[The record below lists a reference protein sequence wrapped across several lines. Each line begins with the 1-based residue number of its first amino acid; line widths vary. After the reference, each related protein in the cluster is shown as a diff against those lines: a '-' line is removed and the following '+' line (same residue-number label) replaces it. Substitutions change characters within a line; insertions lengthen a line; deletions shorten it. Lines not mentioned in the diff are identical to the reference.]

1 MVVIPPTRE
10 SATPPPF
17 AQQPPPSRRKSSGG
31 GRRRRRK
38 ALSVSTPPCATSPL
52 RPSSGDARGRS
63 SSRRAETPPSAN
75 ALDDFSRS
83 CRREASV
90 RRRSAASALDAA
102 LRALDLAEGEIAQA
116 REHVETAK
124 AATVKGM
131 TPRTST
137 GAPSPASRRTL
148 EPRNPL
154 EEAAWRGNFGAV
166 PVRTSSTGSD
176 GTASKAEAKARAAA
190 EELARL
196 KAAAEKRASQ
206 KNRRRAR
213 RTRSAK
219 AT

>member
-1 MVVIPPTRE
+1 M
-10 SATPPPF
+10 
-17 AQQPPPSRRKSSGG
+17 
-31 GRRRRRK
+31 
-38 ALSVSTPPCATSPL
+38 
-52 RPSSGDARGRS
+52 
-63 SSRRAETPPSAN
+63 
-75 ALDDFSRS
+75 DDFSRS

-137 GAPSPASRRTL
+137 GAPSPASRRTTTI

-166 PVRTSSTGSD
+166 PARTSTSSD

-206 KNRRRAR
+206 QRRRRAR

>member
-1 MVVIPPTRE
+1 
-10 SATPPPF
+10 
-17 AQQPPPSRRKSSGG
+17 
-31 GRRRRRK
+31 
-38 ALSVSTPPCATSPL
+38 
-52 RPSSGDARGRS
+52 
-63 SSRRAETPPSAN
+63 
-75 ALDDFSRS
+75 
-83 CRREASV
+83 
-90 RRRSAASALDAA
+90 
-102 LRALDLAEGEIAQA
+102 
-116 REHVETAK
+116 
-124 AATVKGM
+124 M

-137 GAPSPASRRTL
+137 GASPASRRTL

-166 PVRTSSTGSD
+166 PVRTSTGSD

-206 KNRRRAR
+206 QRRRRAR

>member
-1 MVVIPPTRE
+1 MM
-10 SATPPPF
+10 A
-17 AQQPPPSRRKSSGG
+17 AD
-31 GRRRRRK
+31 
-38 ALSVSTPPCATSPL
+38 L
-52 RPSSGDARGRS
+52 RV
-63 SSRRAETPPSAN
+63 
-75 ALDDFSRS
+75 
-83 CRREASV
+83 EASV
-90 RRRSAASALDAA
+90 RRRSAASALDQA

-166 PVRTSSTGSD
+166 PVRTSTDSD

>member
-17 AQQPPPSRRKSSGG
+17 AQQPPSSRRKSSGG

-52 RPSSGDARGRS
+52 RPSDDSRGRS

-90 RRRSAASALDAA
+90 RRRSAASALDQA

-137 GAPSPASRRTL
+137 GASPASRRTTTI

-154 EEAAWRGNFGAV
+154 EEAAWRGI
-166 PVRTSSTGSD
+166 D
-176 GTASKAEAKARAAA
+176 TASEISRI
-190 EELARL
+190 EF
-196 KAAAEKRASQ
+196 
-206 KNRRRAR
+206 
-213 RTRSAK
+213 
-219 AT
+219 

>member
-1 MVVIPPTRE
+1 MVGPGPQVLGKLHAGR
-10 SATPPPF
+10 
-17 AQQPPPSRRKSSGG
+17 AQSSGG

-154 EEAAWRGNFGAV
+154 EEAAWRGI
-166 PVRTSSTGSD
+166 D
-176 GTASKAEAKARAAA
+176 TASEIPRI
-190 EELARL
+190 ELRL
-196 KAAAEKRASQ
+196 
-206 KNRRRAR
+206 
-213 RTRSAK
+213 
-219 AT
+219 

>member
-17 AQQPPPSRRKSSGG
+17 AQQPPPSARRKSSGG

-154 EEAAWRGNFGAV
+154 EEAAWRGI
-166 PVRTSSTGSD
+166 D
-176 GTASKAEAKARAAA
+176 TASEIPRI
-190 EELARL
+190 ELRL
-196 KAAAEKRASQ
+196 
-206 KNRRRAR
+206 
-213 RTRSAK
+213 
-219 AT
+219 

>member
-1 MVVIPPTRE
+1 MTDG
-10 SATPPPF
+10 SA
-17 AQQPPPSRRKSSGG
+17 RRRSETGVAAAGFCG
-31 GRRRRRK
+31 GRF
-38 ALSVSTPPCATSPL
+38 SG
-52 RPSSGDARGRS
+52 GDARGRS

-154 EEAAWRGNFGAV
+154 EEAAWRGI
-166 PVRTSSTGSD
+166 D
-176 GTASKAEAKARAAA
+176 TASEIPRI
-190 EELARL
+190 ELRL
-196 KAAAEKRASQ
+196 
-206 KNRRRAR
+206 
-213 RTRSAK
+213 
-219 AT
+219 

>member
-1 MVVIPPTRE
+1 MI
-10 SATPPPF
+10 
-17 AQQPPPSRRKSSGG
+17 
-31 GRRRRRK
+31 
-38 ALSVSTPPCATSPL
+38 
-52 RPSSGDARGRS
+52 
-63 SSRRAETPPSAN
+63 
-75 ALDDFSRS
+75 DDFSRS

-196 KAAAEKRASQ
+196 KVAAEKRASQ
-206 KNRRRAR
+206 QRRRRAR

-219 AT
+219 ATTAA

>member
-1 MVVIPPTRE
+1 MASNFRVEPRVLPDLPRGGHDRRE
-10 SATPPPF
+10 
-17 AQQPPPSRRKSSGG
+17 
-31 GRRRRRK
+31 
-38 ALSVSTPPCATSPL
+38 TSPL

-63 SSRRAETPPSAN
+63 SSRRAGTPPSAN

-137 GAPSPASRRTL
+137 GASPASRRTTTI

-154 EEAAWRGNFGAV
+154 EEAAWRGI
-166 PVRTSSTGSD
+166 D
-176 GTASKAEAKARAAA
+176 TASEIPRI
-190 EELARL
+190 ELRL
-196 KAAAEKRASQ
+196 
-206 KNRRRAR
+206 
-213 RTRSAK
+213 
-219 AT
+219 

>member
-1 MVVIPPTRE
+1 MRDFYAAVTGFLGLPT
-10 SATPPPF
+10 
-17 AQQPPPSRRKSSGG
+17 
-31 GRRRRRK
+31 
-38 ALSVSTPPCATSPL
+38 LS
-52 RPSSGDARGRS
+52 
-63 SSRRAETPPSAN
+63 RAETPPSAN

-137 GAPSPASRRTL
+137 GASPASRRTTTI

-206 KNRRRAR
+206 QRRRRAR

>member
-1 MVVIPPTRE
+1 M
-10 SATPPPF
+10 
-17 AQQPPPSRRKSSGG
+17 Q
-31 GRRRRRK
+31 
-38 ALSVSTPPCATSPL
+38 
-52 RPSSGDARGRS
+52 
-63 SSRRAETPPSAN
+63 TPPSAN

-90 RRRSAASALDAA
+90 RRRSAASALDQA

-137 GAPSPASRRTL
+137 GASPASRRTTTI

-166 PVRTSSTGSD
+166 PVRTSTGSD